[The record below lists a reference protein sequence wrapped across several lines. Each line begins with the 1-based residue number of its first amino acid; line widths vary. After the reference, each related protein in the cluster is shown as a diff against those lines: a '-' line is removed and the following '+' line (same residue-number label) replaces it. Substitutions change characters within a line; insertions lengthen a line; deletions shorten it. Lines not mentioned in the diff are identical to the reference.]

1 MPSTVRIA
9 HTARIASK
17 RLTPRMRNIAKCR
30 IAEFAGWRAEDN
42 CGEYET
48 DGPLHER
55 ASVAGRWVGR
65 TTFRLAHR
73 RICWKIRS
81 LCADGIGVMADD
93 EGRDGGS
100 WKWGIVSL
108 RPDEDLLHR
117 IVDNLIEV
125 HSMPSDF
132 VSVIQPTATKSSEG
146 SGEEAAARRPVPV
159 LPVRDT
165 VLFPH
170 AVLPLTVGRDSSI
183 QLIQSLGEEKT
194 ILVVAQRD
202 ARQDSPQAADLHHIG
217 TRATVHKVVKMPN
230 QSLFVFTEGNER
242 VRLGE
247 FAQLTPFMT
256 AEYEVIGDVEPAE
269 SPEAEALQRNVVG
282 QFQQIV
288 TSSPTLSDDLQTIA
302 INIDEPGRL
311 ADFIASSLPFLTTTD
326 KQELLETP
334 DIAARLERINKHLA
348 KELEVQQLRNKIQT
362 EVQDS
367 VQSSQRDYYLRE
379 QLKAIQKELGD
390 VDDTQKD
397 IAELKEKIENAGMPE
412 DVKKDAL
419 KELGRLSRM
428 NPAAADYSLT
438 RNYVEWRAVLPWS
451 KTSAGEVDI
460 LKAKEI
466 LDADHYGLKKV
477 KDRILD
483 YLSVRRLK
491 PDMKGP
497 ILCFVGP
504 PGVGKTSLGRSIAR
518 ALDRKFSRI
527 SLGGMHDE
535 AEIRGHRRTYIGAL
549 PGQIIQHLKRVEVK
563 DPVFMLDEIDK
574 LGRDFRGDPAS
585 ALLETLDPEQNN
597 TFRDNYLD
605 QPFDLSKVLFICTA
619 NQLDTIPGPLLDR
632 MEIIELTG
640 YTEEE
645 KVNIAIKYLIP
656 RQIKENG
663 IKPEQIEFPKESVH
677 LIARHYTREAGV
689 RKLEQQ
695 IGTVCRKLARRIAEG
710 ATEKLV
716 ITPEIIHE
724 FLGGIKVRVDTEIA
738 ERTKRA
744 GVAVGLAWTPA
755 GGDVLFIEANR
766 MKGKGGFTI
775 TGQIGDVM
783 KESMQAAL
791 TWVRSNAAS
800 LGLDEDFTKDTDLHI
815 HVPAGAIPKDG
826 PSAGVTMAT
835 ALVSLLTDTPVHP
848 LTAMTGEITLS
859 GNVLPVG
866 GIKEKFLAAKRAG
879 VRDVILPTDC
889 RQQVEEDLTPDQ
901 IEGVTLHYATRI
913 EDVLA
918 VALPKTPREKVLDE
932 VVREE
937 VLHSAA

>member
-1 MPSTVRIA
+1 MP
-9 HTARIASK
+9 
-17 RLTPRMRNIAKCR
+17 N
-30 IAEFAGWRAEDN
+30 E
-42 CGEYET
+42 
-48 DGPLHER
+48 
-55 ASVAGRWVGR
+55 
-65 TTFRLAHR
+65 
-73 RICWKIRS
+73 
-81 LCADGIGVMADD
+81 
-93 EGRDGGS
+93 
-100 WKWGIVSL
+100 
-108 RPDEDLLHR
+108 
-117 IVDNLIEV
+117 
-125 HSMPSDF
+125 F
-132 VSVIQPTATKSSEG
+132 VSVIKASTPKG
-146 SGEEAAARRPVPV
+146 AADEPKGRSYPV

-170 AVLPLTVGRDSSI
+170 AVLPLTVGRESSI
-183 QLIQSLGEEKT
+183 HLIQSLGEEKT

-202 ARQDSPQAADLHHIG
+202 ARQDVPDGADLHSIG
-217 TRATVHKVVKMPN
+217 TLATVHKVVKMPN
-230 QSLFVFTEGNER
+230 QSLFVFTEGTER
-242 VRLGE
+242 VKVGNYT
-247 FAQLTPFMT
+247 QTQPFLT
-256 AEYEVIGDVEPAE
+256 AEFEPLEEVAPEK
-269 SPEAEALQRNVVG
+269 SPEAEALQRNVLG

-288 TSSPTLSDDLQTIA
+288 TSSSTLSDDLQTIA
-302 INIDEPGRL
+302 LNIDDPVRL
-311 ADFIASSLPFLTTTD
+311 SDFIAASLPFLTTAE
-326 KQELLETP
+326 KQELLETS
-334 DIAARLERINKHLA
+334 DVKVRLETINGHLA
-348 KELEVQQLRNKIQT
+348 KELEVQQLRNKIQS

-367 VQSSQRDYYLRE
+367 VQQSQRDFYLRE
-379 QLKAIQKELGD
+379 QMKAIQKELGD
-390 VDDTQKD
+390 LDETQKD
-397 IAELKEKIENAGMPE
+397 VADLKEKIEAAGMTE
-412 DVKKDAL
+412 EVKKDAL
-419 KELGRLSRM
+419 KELARLARM

-438 RNYVEWRAVLPWS
+438 RNYVEWLAVLPWS
-451 KTSAGEVDI
+451 KGSSGEVDI
-460 LKAKEI
+460 KKAQGV
-466 LDADHYGLKKV
+466 LDEDHYGLTKV

-518 ALDRKFSRI
+518 ALGRKFSRI

-549 PGQIIQHLKRVEVK
+549 PGQIIQHLKRVEVN

-619 NQLDTIPGPLLDR
+619 NQLDTIPAPLLDR

-645 KVNIAIKYLIP
+645 KVNIAERYLIP

-663 IKPEQIEFPKESVH
+663 LAEGQIEFPTESVA

-689 RKLEQQ
+689 RRLEQL
-695 IGTVCRKLARRIAEG
+695 IGTVCRKTARKVAEFEPVQTAG
-710 ATEKLV
+710 LSSPSAEPPRAGKDRPTGTAGNADAGGEDNSLPMPKLV
-716 ITPEIIHE
+716 VTPEIVHE
-724 FLGGIKVRVDTEIA
+724 YLGGIKVRVDTEIA
-738 ERTKRA
+738 ERTKRP

-766 MKGKGGFTI
+766 MKGKGGFTM

-800 LGLDEDFTKDTDLHI
+800 LGLDEDVLKDIDLHI

-835 ALVSLLTDTPVHP
+835 ALVSLLTDRPVHP
-848 LTAMTGEITLS
+848 LLAMTGEITLS

-879 VRDVILPTDC
+879 VRDVILPIDVKAN
-889 RQQVEEDLTPDQ
+889 VEEDLSKDQ
-901 IEGVTLHYATRI
+901 MDGVRIHYASRI

-918 VALPKTPREKVLDE
+918 VALPKTPREEVQDE
-932 VVREE
+932 EIREE
-937 VLHSAA
+937 VLTAAI

>member
-1 MPSTVRIA
+1 
-9 HTARIASK
+9 
-17 RLTPRMRNIAKCR
+17 
-30 IAEFAGWRAEDN
+30 
-42 CGEYET
+42 
-48 DGPLHER
+48 
-55 ASVAGRWVGR
+55 
-65 TTFRLAHR
+65 
-73 RICWKIRS
+73 
-81 LCADGIGVMADD
+81 MAN
-93 EGRDGGS
+93 E
-100 WKWGIVSL
+100 
-108 RPDEDLLHR
+108 
-117 IVDNLIEV
+117 
-125 HSMPSDF
+125 F
-132 VSVIQPTATKSSEG
+132 VSVIKPNPREGQG
-146 SGEEAAARRPVPV
+146 SGQARSYPV

-170 AVLPLTVGRDSSI
+170 AVLPLTVGRESSI

-202 ARQDSPQAADLHHIG
+202 ARQDVPAGGDLHTIG

-230 QSLFVFTEGNER
+230 QSLFVFTEGVER
-242 VRLGE
+242 VRLGAFTQDDPFLCAE
-247 FAQLTPFMT
+247 F
-256 AEYEVIGDVEPAE
+256 EVINELPLE
-269 SPEAEALQRNVVG
+269 RSPEAEALQRNVLA
-282 QFQQIV
+282 QFQEIV
-288 TSSPTLSDDLQTIA
+288 TSSSTLSDDLQTIA
-302 INIDEPGRL
+302 LNIEEPARL
-311 ADFIASSLPFLTTTD
+311 ADFIAASLPFLTTAE
-326 KQELLETP
+326 KQDLLETP
-334 DIAARLERINKHLA
+334 DVKLRLERINGHLA
-348 KELEVQQLRNKIQT
+348 KELGVQQLRNKIQS

-367 VQSSQRDYYLRE
+367 VQQSQRDFYLRE
-379 QLKAIQKELGD
+379 QMKAIQKELGD
-390 VDDTQKD
+390 LDETQKD
-397 IAELKEKIENAGMPE
+397 VAELKERIEAAGMPDE
-412 DVKKDAL
+412 VKKDAL
-419 KELGRLSRM
+419 KELARLARM

-438 RNYVEWRAVLPWS
+438 RNYVEWLAVLPWGKS
-451 KTSAGEVDI
+451 TSGEVDI
-460 LKAKEI
+460 QKAKEF
-466 LDADHYGLKKV
+466 LDEDHYGLKKV

-518 ALDRKFSRI
+518 ALGRKFSRI

-549 PGQIIQHLKRVEVK
+549 PGQIIQHLKRVEVN

-619 NQLDTIPGPLLDR
+619 NQLDTIPAPLLDR

-645 KVNIAIKYLIP
+645 KVNIAERYLIP

-663 IKPEQIEFPKESVH
+663 LKEGQIEFPTESVA

-689 RKLEQQ
+689 RKLEQL
-695 IGTVCRKLARRIAEG
+695 IGTVCRKTARKVAEYVPVRPAGLSAPSADIGEAGREDSSLAMP
-710 ATEKLV
+710 KLV
-716 ITPEIIHE
+716 VTAEVVHE

-738 ERTKRA
+738 ERTKRP

-766 MKGKGGFTI
+766 MKGKGGFTM

-800 LGLDEDFTKDTDLHI
+800 LGLDEDVLKDIDLHI

-835 ALVSLLTDTPVHP
+835 ALVSLLTDRAVRP
-848 LTAMTGEITLS
+848 LLAMTGEITLS
-859 GNVLPVG
+859 GHVLPVG

-879 VRDVILPTDC
+879 VRDVILPIDVKLN
-889 RQQVEEDLTPDQ
+889 VEEDLTADQ
-901 IEGVTLHYATRI
+901 IEGVTIHYAARI

-918 VALPKTPREKVLDE
+918 VALPKTLNEAILADE
-932 VVREE
+932 LREE
-937 VLHSAA
+937 VLTAVE

>member
-1 MPSTVRIA
+1 
-9 HTARIASK
+9 
-17 RLTPRMRNIAKCR
+17 
-30 IAEFAGWRAEDN
+30 
-42 CGEYET
+42 
-48 DGPLHER
+48 
-55 ASVAGRWVGR
+55 
-65 TTFRLAHR
+65 
-73 RICWKIRS
+73 
-81 LCADGIGVMADD
+81 
-93 EGRDGGS
+93 
-100 WKWGIVSL
+100 
-108 RPDEDLLHR
+108 
-117 IVDNLIEV
+117 
-125 HSMPSDF
+125 MPSDF
-132 VSVIQPTATKSSEG
+132 VSVIKPTAKTGEVVSHIEGGSS
-146 SGEEAAARRPVPV
+146 AVPV

-170 AVLPLTVGRDSSI
+170 AVLPLTVGRESSI

-202 ARQDSPQAADLHHIG
+202 ARLDTPNPPDLYAIG

-230 QSLFVFTEGNER
+230 QSLFVFTEGNQR
-242 VRLGE
+242 VRLGA
-247 FAQLTPFMT
+247 FNQMQPFMM
-256 AEYEVIGDVEPAE
+256 AEYEVIEEAEPE
-269 SPEAEALQRNVVG
+269 KSPELEALQRNVVS
-282 QFQQIV
+282 QFQTIV

-311 ADFIASSLPFLTTTD
+311 ADFIASSLPFLTTVD
-326 KQELLETP
+326 KQELLEL
-334 DIAARLERINKHLA
+334 AGVVARLERINQHLA
-348 KELEVQQLRNKIQT
+348 KELEVQQLRNKIQS

-390 VDDTQKD
+390 LDDTQKD
-397 IAELKEKIENAGMPE
+397 IAELREKIEAAGMPE
-412 DVKKDAL
+412 ETKKDAL
-419 KELGRLSRM
+419 KELARLSRM

-438 RNYVEWRAVLPWS
+438 RNYVEWLAVLPWA

-460 LKAKEI
+460 LKAKEF
-466 LDADHYGLKKV
+466 LDEDHYGLKKV

-585 ALLETLDPEQNN
+585 ALLETLDPEQNS

-645 KVNIAIKYLIP
+645 KVAIAEKYLIP

-663 IKPEQIEFPKESVH
+663 ITVENIEFPRESAALV
-677 LIARHYTREAGV
+677 ARHYTREAGV

-695 IGTVCRKLARRIAEG
+695 IGTVCRKVARKIAEG
-710 ATEKLV
+710 HGAKIV

-755 GGDVLFIEANR
+755 GGDILFIEASR
-766 MKGKGGFTI
+766 MKGKGSFTI

-791 TWVRSNAAS
+791 TWVRSNAES
-800 LGLDEDFTKDTDLHI
+800 LGLDADFTKDVDLHI

-835 ALVSLLTDTPVHP
+835 ALVSLLTDQPIRP
-848 LTAMTGEITLS
+848 LLAMTGEITLT

-879 VRDVILPTDC
+879 VRDVILPVDC
-889 RQQVEEDLTPDQ
+889 KQQVDEDLTPEQ
-901 IEGVTLHYATRI
+901 TAGIAIHYATHI

-918 VALPKTPREKVLDE
+918 VALPKTVIE
-932 VVREE
+932 VVKAEELREE
-937 VLHSAA
+937 VLSATA